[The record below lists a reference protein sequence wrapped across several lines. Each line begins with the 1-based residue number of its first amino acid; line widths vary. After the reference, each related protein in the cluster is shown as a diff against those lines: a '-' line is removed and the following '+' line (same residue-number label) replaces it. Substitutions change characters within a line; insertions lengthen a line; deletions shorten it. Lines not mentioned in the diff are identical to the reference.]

1 VSRPVFWSRDALEEL
16 KDIGR
21 IVARD
26 NANAARNVARKIRT
40 VAANLGVRPI
50 GRRGRVSGTYE
61 MSVSGLPYVLAYAI
75 ETTGSEGRIVILR
88 VIHTARH
95 WPNESWPQQ

>member
-1 VSRPVFWSRDALEEL
+1 MNRPVFWSRDSLEEL

-21 IVARD
+21 VISRN
-26 NANAARNVARKIRT
+26 NANAARNVARKIRI
-40 VAANLGVRPI
+40 VAAKLGVRPI

-61 MSVSGLPYVLAYAI
+61 VSVSGLPYVLAYAI
-75 ETTGSEGRIVILR
+75 ETGGNEERIVILR

>member
-21 IVARD
+21 VIARD
-26 NANAARNVARKIRT
+26 NANAARNVARKIRKT
-40 VAANLGVRPI
+40 VANLGVRPI
-50 GRRGRVSGTYE
+50 GRRGRVSSTYE

-75 ETTGSEGRIVILR
+75 ETLVGEERIVILR
-88 VIHTARH
+88 VIHTARN
-95 WPNESWPQQ
+95 WPDESWPQQ